1 MKEQLKEWLATTP
14 FFWPVYALHYRVFH
28 WFCLRRWRRAG
39 CPTPPPYPVK
49 QQLLRACARKY
60 GLQILIETGTCHG
73 DTLAALR
80 DVFEHLYSIELCK
93 PYFELVKKRF
103 NRMPHVHLV
112 LGDSATEL
120 KGILDQVRP
129 LKRRLLFWLDGH
141 YSGADSAKGEVE
153 TPIFQELDHILG
165 DEQTLSAVIAID
177 DAREFGGNP
186 NYPSMDELVAF
197 VKRRRNVVTVSVH
210 TDIIWITPPG
220 LNL

>member
-1 MKEQLKEWLATTP
+1 M
-14 FFWPVYALHYRVFH
+14 
-28 WFCLRRWRRAG
+28 
-39 CPTPPPYPVK
+39 K